1 MKLNNV
7 IENLSLEVKTGKNNL
22 QNNVTGV
29 YISDLL
35 SDVMGNSK
43 EGNIWITLQT
53 HLNIVAVAG
62 LKNLAGIIIVGN
74 RQLQEDVLQRLRLK
88 KLPSCQLH
96 CLHLKLPVSYTSF
109 LMDRGTGIKLRV
121 ISLKTKN

>member
-1 MKLNNV
+1 MKLSSIV
-7 IENLSLEVKTGKNNL
+7 ENLSLEVKTGKDNL

-62 LKNLAGIIIVGN
+62 LKNLSGIIIINN
-74 RQLQEDVLQRLRLK
+74 RQMQEDVLQKAESEKITIMSTPLPAFEVAG
-88 KLPSCQLH
+88 KLYQL
-96 CLHLKLPVSYTSF
+96 LN
-109 LMDRGTGIKLRV
+109 G
-121 ISLKTKN
+121 

>member
-1 MKLNNV
+1 MKLSSIV
-7 IENLSLEVKTGKNNL
+7 ENLSLEVKTGKDNL

-43 EGNIWITLQT
+43 DGNLWITLQT

-62 LKNLAGIIIVGN
+62 LKNLSGIILINN
-74 RQLQEDVLQRLRLK
+74 RQMQEDVLQKAESEKITIMSTPLPAFEVAG
-88 KLPSCQLH
+88 KLY
-96 CLHLKLPVSYTSF
+96 KL
-109 LMDRGTGIKLRV
+109 LNG
-121 ISLKTKN
+121 